1 MLDEADEYDQYDLL
15 ELTEEELAAVDA
27 SMLQHFEPES
37 STSKQSTHQTHTHI
51 HVQYEET
58 RFKGAKFFHALYDP
72 PDIYVDTPQAVHSEP
87 HVGEPSPYERFRRN
101 KTFSVTDMSGPS
113 WYASKSCIRSLCGTD
128 NSVS

>member
-58 RFKGAKFFHALYDP
+58 RFKGGSLRAPRWGAESIRALSTKQDVLC
-72 PDIYVDTPQAVHSEP
+72 D
-87 HVGEPSPYERFRRN
+87 GYEWPFL
-101 KTFSVTDMSGPS
+101 V
-113 WYASKSCIRSLCGTD
+113 
-128 NSVS
+128 